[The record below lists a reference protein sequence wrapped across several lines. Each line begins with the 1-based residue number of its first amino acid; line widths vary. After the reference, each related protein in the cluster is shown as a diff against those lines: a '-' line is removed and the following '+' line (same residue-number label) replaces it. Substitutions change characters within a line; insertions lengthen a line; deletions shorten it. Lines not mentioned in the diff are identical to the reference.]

1 MTPFLRHLCLAL
13 PLLTA
18 SCAGLERVDQGTL
31 QPQTVSGPC
40 QVKKFFLVNFTAVPT
55 DVTATAN
62 GQACS
67 FTLIN
72 PDLQIFNT
80 AALVTTPASHG
91 QATAGLL
98 RGGVQAGV
106 SYNPQPGYTGRDT
119 FTVTLEPSDR
129 AIRLNVTVQ
138 PG

>member
-1 MTPFLRHLCLAL
+1 MTLPVLRRLCLAL
-13 PLLTA
+13 PLATA
-18 SCAGLERVDQGTL
+18 SCAGLDRVDQGTL

-55 DVTATAN
+55 DLTATA
-62 GQACS
+62 GGPACS

-80 AALVTTPASHG
+80 AALVTEQPSHG

-106 SYNPQPGYTGRDT
+106 SYTPAPGYTGKDS

-129 AIRLNVTVQ
+129 AIRLTVQ

>member
-1 MTPFLRHLCLAL
+1 MTPFLHRLCLAL

-18 SCAGLERVDQGTL
+18 SCAGLQRVDQGTL

-40 QVKKFFLVNFTAVPT
+40 QVKKFFLVNLTAVPT
-55 DVTATAN
+55 DLTVTAN

-80 AALVTTPASHG
+80 AALVTERPSHG
-91 QATAGLL
+91 QATSGLL

-106 SYNPQPGYTGRDT
+106 SYTPEPGYTGKDT
-119 FTVTLEPSDR
+119 FTVTLEPADR